1 MSIFEY
7 NYIVRKNNCFEIR
20 GEKMTYK
27 FKEEDQQF
35 YKFLEKLDILPYLN
49 VFVEQHK
56 TRIKKTYENMIAK
69 MKENVQTER
78 QAKFIEEMNYE
89 QFYEV
94 VKITFEIMFAKDMVR
109 LTTNHKNVELLYLAA
124 HSLAIKMSRDAQNVT
139 YVSQMEHIISNCQD
153 SIMQTYE
160 IAKI

>member
-1 MSIFEY
+1 
-7 NYIVRKNNCFEIR
+7 
-20 GEKMTYK
+20 MTYK
-27 FKEEDQQF
+27 FKEEDRQF
-35 YKFLEKLDILPYLN
+35 YQFLQQLEILPYLN
-49 VFVEQHK
+49 AFIEQHK
-56 TRIKKTYENMIAK
+56 PRTKKSYENMIAK
-69 MKENVQTER
+69 MKENLQTER

-109 LTTNHKNVELLYLAA
+109 LTISQKNAELLYLAA

-139 YVSQMEHIISNCQD
+139 YVSQMEQIISNCQD

>member
-27 FKEEDQQF
+27 FKEEDRQF
-35 YKFLEKLDILPYLN
+35 YQFLEKLEILPYLN
-49 VFVEQHK
+49 AFIEQHK
-56 TRIKKTYENMIAK
+56 PRTKKSYENMIAK
-69 MKENVQTER
+69 MKENLQTER

-94 VKITFEIMFAKDMVR
+94 VKITLEIMFAKDIVR
-109 LTTNHKNVELLYLAA
+109 LTTNHKSAELLYLAA
-124 HSLAIKMSRDAQNVT
+124 HSLALKMSRNAQNAT
-139 YVSQMEHIISNCQD
+139 YVKQMEHIISNCQD
-153 SIMQTYE
+153 SIMQTYRNS
-160 IAKI
+160 

>member
-7 NYIVRKNNCFEIR
+7 NYIVRKNNCFETR

-27 FKEEDQQF
+27 FKEEDRQF
-35 YKFLEKLDILPYLN
+35 YQFLEELKIIPYLN
-49 VFVEQHK
+49 AFIEQHK
-56 TRIKKTYENMIAK
+56 SRTKKSYENMIAK

-109 LTTNHKNVELLYLAA
+109 LTTNHKNAELLYLVA